1 MDVILNCIYSPRS
14 SIISDQFFI
23 KVAPNLTKYL
33 TPRKRIRSLQS
44 VQDEILSPPRIGRL
58 NKQNVNPRPLDSI
71 FCGKRKEQ
79 ESPVEDENGIV
90 IAAEDNNA
98 SDGKGVTSPV
108 TPSFTLANQVSPNS
122 EISPRGRLQS
132 SRGRAKMVSNG
143 APNMRIMFPVSK
155 RGRRSTNVSS
165 RGGRGGG
172 TEFGVRLKYDDQ
184 PTPSAIRVFPPRPE
198 PN

>member
-1 MDVILNCIYSPRS
+1 MR
-14 SIISDQFFI
+14 
-23 KVAPNLTKYL
+23 VAPNLTKYL
-33 TPRKRIRSLQS
+33 TPRKSIRSLQS
-44 VQDEILSPPRIGRL
+44 VQNEILSPPRIGRL
-58 NKQNVNPRPLDSI
+58 IKKHVNPRPLDSI

-79 ESPVEDENGIV
+79 ESPVHVGDKDGIV
-90 IAAEDNNA
+90 IAAEGNNA

-132 SRGRAKMVSNG
+132 SRGRAKMVNNSD
-143 APNMRIMFPVSK
+143 MKFMFPVSK

-172 TEFGVRLKYDDQ
+172 MQLKYDDQ
-184 PTPSAIRVFPPRPE
+184 PSPSAIIMFPPRPK